1 MQIENDALADNCNV
15 QAKKRKKICSLKD
28 QENKKRKEQKRK
40 MQIWN
45 ASQARIGAIVWMAF
59 MSFT

>member
-15 QAKKRKKICSLKD
+15 QAKKKKKKIWSLKD

-40 MQIWN
+40 ERCRFEMHHKL
-45 ASQARIGAIVWMAF
+45 A
-59 MSFT
+59 